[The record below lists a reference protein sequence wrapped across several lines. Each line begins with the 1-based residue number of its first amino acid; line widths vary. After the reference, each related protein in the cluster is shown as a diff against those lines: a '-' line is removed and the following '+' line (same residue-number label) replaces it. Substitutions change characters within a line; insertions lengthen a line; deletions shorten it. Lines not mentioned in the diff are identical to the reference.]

1 MPFQEALYDEAVERI
16 SGFSAGLSGID
27 LREHPEVCHQ
37 SESGTPIELD
47 GNSSPQIMSS
57 TISDTAISTATMR
70 N

>member
-1 MPFQEALYDEAVERI
+1 MPFQEALYDEAIERI
-16 SGFSAGLSGID
+16 SGFSVGLSGID

-37 SESGTPIELD
+37 SGSGTPIELD

-70 N
+70 T

>member
-1 MPFQEALYDEAVERI
+1 MPFQEPLYDEAVELI

-47 GNSSPQIMSS
+47 GNS
-57 TISDTAISTATMR
+57 
-70 N
+70 